1 MRGKQPAFWLA
12 VAGVALI
19 ADPVFSLAAD
29 SEFAQKHFPALKTLN
44 DFRTKRNG

>member
-1 MRGKQPAFWLA
+1 MGKQPAFWLA

-19 ADPVFSLAAD
+19 ADPLMSLAAD
-29 SEFAQKHFPALKTLN
+29 SAPVQKYFPALKTLN